1 MVARW
6 LTEHMLMSS
15 ILFFGI
21 GSILIQA
28 IMTLVLQGYVKASAN
43 MKTTKKKLMINL
55 RNQFET
61 IYDMDYRVHN
71 VSVYVDK
78 YLLKLRFLGIT
89 FSAWEKAAHVS
100 AGLVTLLTCGIMFYG
115 YQVKVQREIFVEI
128 LFSYV
133 AVLAC
138 FAVMHHIFGVKSKKN
153 RIQIQLVDYLEN
165 YLANRKIRNHTDSR
179 EAEEVS
185 GKKCEKEQ
193 DLSQPERE
201 AAASEELSEVEL
213 LEEFVQ
219 SFLA

>member
-1 MVARW
+1 MVEKW
-6 LTEHMLMSS
+6 LTEHIWMSS

-28 IMTLVLQGYVKASAN
+28 IMTFALQGYVKASAN

-71 VSVYVDK
+71 VAAYVDK

-89 FSAWEKAAHVS
+89 FSSWEKASYVS
-100 AGLVTLLTCGIMFYG
+100 AGLVTLITSGILFYG
-115 YQVKVQREIFVEI
+115 YQMNIERAVFIEII
-128 LFSYV
+128 FSYV
-133 AVLAC
+133 VVLAC

-153 RIQIQLVDYLEN
+153 QIQIQLVDYLEN
-165 YLANRKIRNHTDSR
+165 YLANRKTRNQVD
-179 EAEEVS
+179 
-185 GKKCEKEQ
+185 GKECDKTTGEQ
-193 DLSQPERE
+193 DEREKDLTLPEKE

>member
-1 MVARW
+1 MVAKW

-21 GSILIQA
+21 ASIFIQA
-28 IMTLVLQGYVKASAN
+28 IMTFALQGYVKASAN
-43 MKTTKKKLMINL
+43 MKTTKKKFMINL

-71 VSVYVDK
+71 VSAYVDK
-78 YLLKLRFLGIT
+78 YLLKLRFLGIG
-89 FSAWEKAAHVS
+89 FFAWEKVAYVS
-100 AGLVTLLTCGIMFYG
+100 AGLVTLLTSGILFYG
-115 YQVKVQREIFVEI
+115 YQINAERGVFLEIV
-128 LFSYV
+128 FSYV

-138 FAVMHHIFGVKSKKN
+138 FAVMHHIFGVKSKN
-153 RIQIQLVDYLEN
+153 NQIQIQLVDHLEN
-165 YLANRKIRNHTDSR
+165 YLANRKTRNQADNR

-185 GKKCEKEQ
+185 YEKNEKEK
-193 DLSQPERE
+193 DLSRPEKE
-201 AAASEELSEVEL
+201 VAASEELSEVEL